1 MSSFELTRNLEERG
15 AGIGAFGMTDARLD
29 LPRRGVPD
37 VASASVHYFNTEN
50 EIRHFA
56 ERVAE
61 VIRDN

>member
-15 AGIGAFGMTDARLD
+15 AGIGAIGMTDARLD
-29 LPRRGVPD
+29 PPRRVVPD
-37 VASASVHYFNTEN
+37 IARASVHYLNSEN
-50 EIRHFA
+50 EFLRLA